1 MALPTQREGLLFA
14 MLTEETRS
22 KDPQSR
28 HCARLLFRELLFK
41 IMQARVPENS
51 LFKLTGI
58 SPFNHKVN
66 HKNWLD
72 LLTPCCH
79 KKDY

>member
-1 MALPTQREGLLFA
+1 MAVPLPSRRGYELTIFTGLHVALPTQREDLLVA

-41 IMQARVPENS
+41 IVQARVPENS
-51 LFKLTGI
+51 LIKLTGI
-58 SPFNHKVN
+58 
-66 HKNWLD
+66 
-72 LLTPCCH
+72 
-79 KKDY
+79 